1 MPLKVLVVEDDAL
14 SLELMCEVL
23 SSVDAEVRPVSDGR
37 EAAELVAKERFDG
50 IFLDLQMPMMHGFEL
65 AARIRQSSWNKSTPI
80 VVVTGREDRSTM
92 QEAFKAGATLFL
104 QKPVDRQKLLR
115 LFRSARGAMMDNR
128 RRFVRVSLKT
138 EVVCHTNG
146 QTLRGMSWN
155 ISQGGILFDAPRLR
169 PGDQVRIQFPLP
181 AKNVTVNAIGVVA
194 RLDERQRA
202 GVQFV
207 HVDDAGRDAIRELVE
222 QANT

>member
-1 MPLKVLVVEDDAL
+1 MPLKILVVEDDAL

-23 SSVDAEVRPVSDGR
+23 SSVDAVVRPVSDGR

-65 AARIRQSSWNKSTPI
+65 AGRIRQSSWNKSTPI

-115 LFRSARGAMMDNR
+115 LFRSARGTMLDNR
-128 RRFVRVSLKT
+128 RRFVRISLKT
-138 EVVCHTNG
+138 EVVCHANG
-146 QTLRGMSWN
+146 QTMRGMSWN
-155 ISQGGILFDAPRLR
+155 ISPGGILFEASRLR
-169 PGDQVRIQFPLP
+169 PGDQVKLQFRLP
-181 AKNVTVNAIGVVA
+181 ANNISVNAVGVVA
-194 RLDERQRA
+194 RIDERQRA

-207 HVDDAGRDAIRELVE
+207 HVDDAGRDAIRELVD
-222 QANT
+222 QVNT